1 MAVRSLVKGE
11 AGMAAAGEDLVSPVT
26 PQSLWAGDAKLGSG
40 SGIMSSSE
48 TERNGD
54 PLAEAAAAAPPL
66 SYGRKGALEVRLARS
81 PREIDAAQAVRY
93 RVFYEE
99 MSATP
104 DAETKARKRDFDR
117 FDDICDHLLV
127 VDHSLAPKNEK
138 DGEAEAGDLPS
149 EAVVGC
155 YRLLRQE
162 VAEREGGFYT
172 ASEYD
177 IAPLLARHA
186 DLNFLEL
193 GRSCVL
199 KPYRTKPTVELLWH
213 GIMHYVT
220 EHKLDVMFGCASF
233 EDTDPESLAAPLSY
247 LAHHHAAP
255 DDWKVRALPDRYVEM
270 NLIPEDKLDPRKALR
285 ALPPMIKGYLRA
297 GCYIGEG
304 AVIDYQFGTTD
315 VLILFPVAQ
324 ISDRYLTRFGAKYG
338 TLDGKS

>member
-1 MAVRSLVKGE
+1 MAVRELPPLDRGAVTGAKGE
-11 AGMAAAGEDLVSPVT
+11 VVAPGGWRQVSYAGVGAG
-26 PQSLWAGDAKLGSG
+26 KGSG
-40 SGIMSSSE
+40 SAIMNAREMGRSV
-48 TERNGD
+48 D
-54 PLAEAAAAAPPL
+54 PLAATAAADRL

-81 PREIDAAQAVRY
+81 APEIDAAQSVRY

-99 MSATP
+99 MSAKP
-104 DAETKARKRDFDR
+104 DAETRARKRDFDR

-127 VDHSLAPKNEK
+127 VDHSLAPA
-138 DGEAEAGDLPS
+138 GEGAGGDLPP

-172 ASEYD
+172 ASEFD
-177 IAPLLARHA
+177 IAPLLARHSG
-186 DLNFLEL
+186 LNFLEL

-199 KPYRTKPTVELLWH
+199 KPYRNKPTVELLWH

-233 EDTDPESLAAPLSY
+233 EGTNPDALAAPLSY
-247 LAHHHAAP
+247 LAHNHAAP
-255 DDWKVRALPDRYVEM
+255 DDWKVRALPERYVEM
-270 NLIPEDKLDPRKALR
+270 NRMAKEDIDPREALR

-304 AVIDYQFGTTD
+304 AVIDHQFGTTD

-324 ISDRYLTRFGAKYG
+324 ISDRYLSKFSVKYG
-338 TLDGKS
+338 TPNGKA

>member
-1 MAVRSLVKGE
+1 VSARPAE
-11 AGMAAAGEDLVSPVT
+11 QAAKPV
-26 PQSLWAGDAKLGSG
+26 
-40 SGIMSSSE
+40 
-48 TERNGD
+48 
-54 PLAEAAAAAPPL
+54 
-66 SYGRKGALEVRLARS
+66 SYGRKGALEVRLAQS
-81 PREIDAAQAVRY
+81 AREIDAAQAVRY

-99 MSATP
+99 MSAIP
-104 DAETKARKRDFDR
+104 DAETRARKRDFDR

-127 VDHSLAPKNEK
+127 LDHALMP
-138 DGEAEAGDLPS
+138 DGSTDGDELPP

-186 DLNFLEL
+186 GLRFLEL

-199 KPYRTKPTVELLWH
+199 KPYRNKPTVELLWH

-220 EHKLDVMFGCASF
+220 EHNLDVMFGCASF
-233 EDTDPESLAAPLSY
+233 ETTDPQTLAAPFSY
-247 LAHHHAAP
+247 LHHHHAAP
-255 DDWKVRALPDRYVEM
+255 DDWKVRALPGRYVEM
-270 NLIPEDKLDPRKALR
+270 NRMPVEEVDAREALR

-304 AVIDYQFGTTD
+304 AVVDEQFGTTD

-324 ISDRYLTRFGAKYG
+324 ISDRYLSKFGAKFG
-338 TLDGKS
+338 TPAP

>member
-1 MAVRSLVKGE
+1 M
-11 AGMAAAGEDLVSPVT
+11 
-26 PQSLWAGDAKLGSG
+26 GSG
-40 SGIMSSSE
+40 SGVMTSQK
-48 TERNGD
+48 TDRGGNA
-54 PLAEAAAAAPPL
+54 LAAGMARPV
-66 SYGRKGALEVRLARS
+66 SYGRKGALEVRLACS
-81 PREIDAAQAVRY
+81 AKEIDAAQAVRY

-104 DAETKARKRDFDR
+104 DAETRTRKRDFDR
-117 FDDICDHLLV
+117 FDEICDHLLV
-127 VDHSLAPKNEK
+127 VDHSLAP
-138 DGEAEAGDLPS
+138 DGDEGEVPP

-155 YRLLRQE
+155 YRLLRQD
-162 VAEREGGFYT
+162 VAERNGGFYT

-220 EHKLDVMFGCASF
+220 EHNLDVMFGCASF
-233 EDTDPESLAAPLSY
+233 EGTEPDELAAPLSY
-247 LAHHHAAP
+247 LHHHHAAP
-255 DDWKVRALPDRYVEM
+255 EDWKVRALPELYVEM
-270 NLIPEDKLDPRKALR
+270 NRMGKDALDPRDALR

-304 AVIDYQFGTTD
+304 AVIDRQFGTTD

-324 ISDRYLTRFGAKYG
+324 ISDRYLTKFGAKFG
-338 TLDGKS
+338 TPNGKG

>member
-1 MAVRSLVKGE
+1 MTSEKTDRDGNAL
-11 AGMAAAGEDLVSPVT
+11 AAGVARPV
-26 PQSLWAGDAKLGSG
+26 
-40 SGIMSSSE
+40 
-48 TERNGD
+48 
-54 PLAEAAAAAPPL
+54 
-66 SYGRKGALEVRLARS
+66 SYGRKGALEVRLACS
-81 PREIDAAQAVRY
+81 AKEIDAAQAVRY

-104 DAETKARKRDFDR
+104 DAETRARKRDFDR
-117 FDDICDHLLV
+117 FDEICDHLLV
-127 VDHSLAPKNEK
+127 VDHSLAP
-138 DGEAEAGDLPS
+138 DGDEGEVPP

-162 VAEREGGFYT
+162 VAERNGGFYT

-220 EHKLDVMFGCASF
+220 EHDLDVMFGCASF
-233 EDTDPESLAAPLSY
+233 EGTEPDQLAAPLSY
-247 LAHHHAAP
+247 LHHHHAAP
-255 DDWKVRALPDRYVEM
+255 EDWKVRALPELYVEM
-270 NLIPEDKLDPRKALR
+270 NRMAEDALDPREALR

-304 AVIDYQFGTTD
+304 AVIDRQFGTTD

-324 ISDRYLTRFGAKYG
+324 ISDRYLSKFGAKFG
-338 TLDGKS
+338 TPGGKG

>member
-1 MAVRSLVKGE
+1 MTSRETDRQETLAK
-11 AGMAAAGEDLVSPVT
+11 AATSPV
-26 PQSLWAGDAKLGSG
+26 
-40 SGIMSSSE
+40 
-48 TERNGD
+48 
-54 PLAEAAAAAPPL
+54 

-104 DAETKARKRDFDR
+104 DDATRASKRDADR
-117 FDDICDHLLV
+117 FDEICDHLLV
-127 VDHSLAPKNEK
+127 VDHSLVPEGESAPGE
-138 DGEAEAGDLPS
+138 DGGDLPP

-162 VAEREGGFYT
+162 VAERNGGFYT
-172 ASEYD
+172 ANEYD

-199 KPYRTKPTVELLWH
+199 KPYRNKPTVELLWH

-220 EHKLDVMFGCASF
+220 AHDLDVMFGCASF
-233 EDTDPESLAAPLSY
+233 EGTDPAALAAPLSY
-247 LAHHHAAP
+247 LHHHHAAP
-255 DDWKVRALPDRYVEM
+255 DDWKVRALPHLYVEM
-270 NLIPEDKLDPRKALR
+270 NRMAEADLDPREALR

-324 ISDRYLTRFGAKYG
+324 ISDRYLTKFGAKFG
-338 TLDGKS
+338 TPDGKA